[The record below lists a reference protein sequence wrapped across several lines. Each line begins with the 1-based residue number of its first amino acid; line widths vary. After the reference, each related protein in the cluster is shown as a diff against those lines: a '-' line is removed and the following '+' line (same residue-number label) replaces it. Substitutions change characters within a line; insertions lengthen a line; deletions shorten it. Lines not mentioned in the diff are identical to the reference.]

1 MDDSLAGKAALV
13 TGGARRVGAAIA
25 RRLHAAGAA
34 VLIHYRDSEADAAR
48 LASALNAAR
57 PKSAAKVKAELLAPV
72 APRALVSAALESF
85 GRLDLVVNNA
95 SSFFPVAVG
104 AMEPS
109 HWEELIG
116 SNLRAPLFI
125 AQQAA
130 AELAKNDG
138 SIINIVDIHA
148 ERPLK
153 GYALYSIAKAGLAA
167 MTRSLALEL
176 APRVRVNGVAPGAIV
191 WPEDGQFPDWIE
203 IQNPNVTPLNLAGYF
218 LTDNPVQ
225 LNKWAFPAVTLPPN
239 GFLVVF
245 ASGKNRTG
253 DTNRLHTSFQL
264 DAAGGFLALVKPNGT
279 TIASAYT
286 YPSVKEDVSF
296 GIAQQQFA
304 TSLIANSVPQILV
317 PTNAS
322 DLPANW
328 NQLAYSPGSMI
339 VRCWTSLMRT
349 PRTATCSLGDS
360 QAFASAIM

>member
-25 RRLHAAGAA
+25 RRLHAAGAS
-34 VLIHYRDSEADAAR
+34 VLIHYRDSETDAAR
-48 LASALNAAR
+48 LASELNAAR

-72 APRALVSAALESF
+72 APRALVSAALETF

-95 SSFFPVAVG
+95 SSIFPVAVG

-130 AELAKNDG
+130 AELAKHDG

-191 WPEDGQFPDWIE
+191 WPEDGQFPDPERARILAT
-203 IQNPNVTPLNLAGYF
+203 TPLARIGSPE
-218 LTDNPVQ
+218 DI
-225 LNKWAFPAVTLPPN
+225 ARAV
-239 GFLVVF
+239 
-245 ASGKNRTG
+245 
-253 DTNRLHTSFQL
+253 H
-264 DAAGGFLALVKPNGT
+264 FLACAPYVTG
-279 TIASAYT
+279 
-286 YPSVKEDVSF
+286 
-296 GIAQQQFA
+296 
-304 TSLIANSVPQILV
+304 QIV
-317 PTNAS
+317 AVDGGRS
-322 DLPANW
+322 
-328 NQLAYSPGSMI
+328 I
-339 VRCWTSLMRT
+339 
-349 PRTATCSLGDS
+349 
-360 QAFASAIM
+360 FI